1 MNTKIVKKQPKP
13 RKFWIIFSL
22 ILMGATILLFFIYK
36 FSISKLDDNIT
47 KVLQDFILWVYG
59 KQDKDGNYFNFK
71 VPILFKITN
80 CINSVIFLIV
90 ILIVVYNYLNIYKTF
105 ILYNLICFGCYLSI
119 FFKLLFS
126 HISEKPLN
134 DEIKFLMYCCDGF
147 GLPSTQLFLFS
158 LFFFCLFKIM
168 NENKKYV
175 MKNIYLYIFI
185 FFICL
190 VAIDNIIKGQ
200 NYFSQIAFSFFFAL
214 SIYILIFNGFNIKM
228 FNGNQ
233 FYKIIIKKFYYCI
246 LVIIILIVLLFL
258 NFTFVIYLNK
268 GNRNKLFGDDEDS
281 EHDYKICLDLEYI
294 NQTRRFLNLYKNN
307 YKINFLG
314 SIIYFGFFFS
324 SVISLISI
332 KLDYYFIFNKN
343 KTNFLTYN
351 FNVNEITDLLSSF
364 RTSLTSNS
372 STSINIIRDCK
383 WNNTSNLKSFIRLL
397 VIMILSSICFLP
409 YFLVQWYS
417 DFVYVF
423 FIKIMLSSFL
433 FSFGIFFWFKPI
445 LNLLNLNNSVIF
457 DTIYDEKND
466 E

>member
-158 LFFFCLFKIM
+158 LFFF
-168 NENKKYV
+168 
-175 MKNIYLYIFI
+175 
-185 FFICL
+185 
-190 VAIDNIIKGQ
+190 
-200 NYFSQIAFSFFFAL
+200 FFF
-214 SIYILIFNGFNIKM
+214 
-228 FNGNQ
+228 
-233 FYKIIIKKFYYCI
+233 
-246 LVIIILIVLLFL
+246 
-258 NFTFVIYLNK
+258 
-268 GNRNKLFGDDEDS
+268 
-281 EHDYKICLDLEYI
+281 
-294 NQTRRFLNLYKNN
+294 
-307 YKINFLG
+307 
-314 SIIYFGFFFS
+314 
-324 SVISLISI
+324 
-332 KLDYYFIFNKN
+332 
-343 KTNFLTYN
+343 
-351 FNVNEITDLLSSF
+351 
-364 RTSLTSNS
+364 
-372 STSINIIRDCK
+372 
-383 WNNTSNLKSFIRLL
+383 
-397 VIMILSSICFLP
+397 
-409 YFLVQWYS
+409 
-417 DFVYVF
+417 
-423 FIKIMLSSFL
+423 
-433 FSFGIFFWFKPI
+433 
-445 LNLLNLNNSVIF
+445 
-457 DTIYDEKND
+457 
-466 E
+466 